1 MYACRRKEQP
11 QTQSAKHISYTQE
24 QFQCFWG

>member
-1 MYACRRKEQP
+1 VHTQRAT

-24 QFQCFWG
+24 QFQCFWD